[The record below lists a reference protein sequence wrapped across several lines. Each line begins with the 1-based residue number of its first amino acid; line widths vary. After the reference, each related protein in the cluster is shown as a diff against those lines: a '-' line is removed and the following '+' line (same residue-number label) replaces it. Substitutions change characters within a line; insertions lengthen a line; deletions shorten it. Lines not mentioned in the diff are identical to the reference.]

1 MPIYEYKCTKCGE
14 EFEAFVLSIL
24 AKADEVECPRCRSRE
39 VKRKISLFG
48 FAGSKG
54 STGITGSSCSSFSVG

>member
-14 EFEAFVLSIL
+14 EFEAFVFSIL
-24 AKADEVECPRCRSRE
+24 KTDEVECPQCKSRE

-54 STGITGSSCSSFSVG
+54 STGTASSSCSSFSVG